1 MPNFDGKQPQQ
12 YFLDSWAERWRSL
25 QREKNLRGKQAV
37 WTMLELITG
46 VAKDKL
52 HKRMGKRLNQVEDPE
67 IVIKELYEI
76 YDSQGN
82 FRRARR
88 EFEDRDQKPNESLR
102 DYLESLLA
110 LHREADQDSSLPS
123 ENERV
128 CRRFLKGLRDP
139 ELAHPAMQRL
149 LLAEKHRA
157 SEYDE
162 DYLQKILTQAE
173 AQKQAAKDEQKTQRR
188 DPQPQQV
195 QRPERRPLKTIAE
208 ESPQPQAEQA
218 AVNFSSY
225 QAPDVQLYATAPT
238 SEMQEWMDNVEHSMK
253 AIQTNSTNAGC
264 FHCGE
269 AGHLIRN
276 CPVKNAGLP
285 QTSKGLEISNAF
297 NAARRDKQR
306 LYTEDPPAPR
316 PGGFTY
322 RAPPAARGAVP
333 PRPAPQTTATQS
345 PKEAHS
351 DHNLLLFLSTQMQEM
366 KEMMTKQAP
375 QQAAT
380 STTRQVAQLEGT
392 EYLDYT
398 NLVAPGC
405 PVDLPDSA
413 CAEDP
418 QSDET
423 KN

>member
-1 MPNFDGKQPQQ
+1 
-12 YFLDSWAERWRSL
+12 
-25 QREKNLRGKQAV
+25 
-37 WTMLELITG
+37 MLELITG

-52 HKRMGKRLNQVEDPE
+52 HKRMGKRLKEVDDPE
-67 IVIKELYEI
+67 MVIKELYEI

-110 LHREADQDSSLPS
+110 LHREADQESSLPS

-139 ELAHPAMQRL
+139 ELAYPAMQRL

-188 DPQPQQV
+188 DSQPHQV

-208 ESPQPQAEQA
+208 ESPQPQPEQA
-218 AVNFSSY
+218 TVNFSSY
-225 QAPDVQLYATAPT
+225 QAPDAQLYATAPT

-285 QTSKGLEISNAF
+285 QTSKGWVISSSF
-297 NAARRDKQR
+297 NASKRDKQR
-306 LYTEDPPAPR
+306 LYTEDPPVPK

-322 RAPPAARGAVP
+322 RAPPAARSAVP

-345 PKEAHS
+345 PKDAHS

-366 KEMMTKQAP
+366 KEMMTKQTP
-375 QQAAT
+375 QQAAA
-380 STTRQVAQLEGT
+380 STTRQVAQMEGT

-398 NLVAPGC
+398 NLAAPGC